1 MQKKNGNGS
10 RALEKRS
17 QAFHSL
23 GEIVAKLTVIKNRL
37 ARDSLDMQLET
48 HSKITLEE
56 E

>member
-1 MQKKNGNGS
+1 MEMAYGNGS
-10 RALEKRS
+10 RLLGEPS

-23 GEIVAKLTVIKNRL
+23 GKIIAKLSVIKT
-37 ARDSLDMQLET
+37 RDSLDTQLET